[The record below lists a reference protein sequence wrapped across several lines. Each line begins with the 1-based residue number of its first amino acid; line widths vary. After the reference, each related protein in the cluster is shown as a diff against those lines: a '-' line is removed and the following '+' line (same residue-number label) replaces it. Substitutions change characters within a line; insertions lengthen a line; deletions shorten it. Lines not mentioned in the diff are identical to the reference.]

1 MKWQSGIDGWQKQIN
16 ISDQCSGHVDW
27 PTCLGFGISTVACC
41 SSNYVNI
48 SICRNNQKVWCFF
61 VCYPR
66 PPSCMYWVEL
76 HPQGTFRCTFTYRA
90 LPSSVHCRVAR
101 WHPRIPNR
109 PQFGIQ
115 AACLVSTFF
124 IWYPAK
130 IWYPL
135 RIDLVSNYKFGILG
149 K

>member
-1 MKWQSGIDGWQKQIN
+1 MFKMLES
-16 ISDQCSGHVDW
+16 
-27 PTCLGFGISTVACC
+27 
-41 SSNYVNI
+41 
-48 SICRNNQKVWCFF
+48 CR
-61 VCYPR
+61 
-66 PPSCMYWVEL
+66 
-76 HPQGTFRCTFTYRA
+76 A
-90 LPSSVHCRVAR
+90 RVAR

-149 K
+149 KQQLFIEKMNVLKFLMF

>member
-1 MKWQSGIDGWQKQIN
+1 MT
-16 ISDQCSGHVDW
+16 H
-27 PTCLGFGISTVACC
+27 T
-41 SSNYVNI
+41 SS
-48 SICRNNQKVWCFF
+48 RKMHKVSE
-61 VCYPR
+61 R
-66 PPSCMYWVEL
+66 
-76 HPQGTFRCTFTYRA
+76 
-90 LPSSVHCRVAR
+90 RVAR

>member
-1 MKWQSGIDGWQKQIN
+1 MNKKKHHD
-16 ISDQCSGHVDW
+16 
-27 PTCLGFGISTVACC
+27 
-41 SSNYVNI
+41 
-48 SICRNNQKVWCFF
+48 
-61 VCYPR
+61 
-66 PPSCMYWVEL
+66 
-76 HPQGTFRCTFTYRA
+76 
-90 LPSSVHCRVAR
+90 RVAR

-115 AACLVSTFF
+115 AACLVSTFL

-149 K
+149 KQQLFIEKINVLKFLMF